1 MGSIQQNSKI
11 VKKYIIL
18 QNKLIVNIF
27 YNTYIGSN
35 IIKSIAKITI
45 INLVYSGSHL
55 MGSLIS

>member
-11 VKKYIIL
+11 VKKYIL
-18 QNKLIVNIF
+18 QNKLVVYIF
-27 YNTYIGSN
+27 YNTYIGSY

-45 INLVYSGSHL
+45 INLVYSGSQL

>member
-11 VKKYIIL
+11 VKKYIL
-18 QNKLIVNIF
+18 QNKLIVNII
-27 YNTYIGSN
+27 YNTYIGSY

-45 INLVYSGSHL
+45 INLVYSGSQL

>member
-11 VKKYIIL
+11 VKKNIL
-18 QNKLIVNIF
+18 QNNLIVNIF
-27 YNTYIGSN
+27 YNTHIGSY

-45 INLVYSGSHL
+45 INLVYSGSQL